1 MIANLAV
8 DLTEVLAQGEHVKD
22 LVDESVVNLASVNSA
37 LKEEVSNQNAAPH
50 VAKALAVNEATER
63 KVEDASRKLTQ
74 MNLALKSEVR
84 DLKLLVHQFA
94 AATEQEQ
101 AARHTAYH
109 DSLTDLANR
118 SCFNERLG
126 VAVDASSADA
136 SAGFAV
142 MFLDLDRFK
151 PINDA
156 YGHDAGDAILK
167 AVARRLEAH
176 TRNEDTF
183 SRYGGDEFLYVLID
197 AGTIENIAAV
207 ADKLVKAIQVPI
219 QVHFGDRTEF
229 LRVAA
234 SIGIALFP
242 RDGSTAAELVKR
254 ADSAMFCAKHAKS
267 GYVFVQ

>member
-84 DLKLLVHQFA
+84 DLNLLVHQFA

-101 AARHTAYH
+101 AARHAAFH
-109 DSLTDLANR
+109 DVLTGLPNR
-118 SCFNERLG
+118 ALFDDRLDQG
-126 VAVDASSADA
+126 IAQAQRHQWTL
-136 SAGFAV
+136 AV

-151 PINDA
+151 PINDV

-219 QVHFGDRTEF
+219 QVHFGARTEF

-267 GYVFVQ
+267 GYAFVQ